1 MTPRTFS
8 WLRGLAATAMGV
20 ALAVGHP
27 PFAAA
32 MPTDVRQARNAYVE
46 KVTDVD
52 ETSSISS
59 EQPHAENCYSEQQF
73 VKSVRGKA
81 MIMRYMEC
89 D

>member
-1 MTPRTFS
+1 
-8 WLRGLAATAMGV
+8 MGV
-20 ALAVGHP
+20 ALAVGYARS
-27 PFAAA
+27 AAA
-32 MPTDVRQARNAYVE
+32 MPTDVRQTRNAYAE

-52 ETSSISS
+52 ETSSIFS
-59 EQPHAENCYSEQQF
+59 ELPHAENCYSEQQF